1 MKILKVKTAKGFK
14 DLENQIR
21 KDVHIALQD
30 SLETEVFTAVK
41 EAVIDRVQ
49 KDVYDVYS
57 PQVYKRRS
65 DGNPDGGQGLGD
77 KSNVVYELEG
87 RATKTKG
94 KTLTVWNIAKPNPR
108 NNPNQ
113 AFSTAKR
120 KDNILQKII
129 IDGWTNAGADAPV
142 WRQPRPFIERAI
154 EALAPGGE
162 HRGSLE
168 EAFDM
173 GLARHG
179 FVKTG

>member
-1 MKILKVKTAKGFK
+1 MNVNTTKSFL
-14 DLENQIR
+14 DLERQIR
-21 KDVHIALQD
+21 KDVHMAVQD
-30 SLETEVFTAVK
+30 SLETEVFEVVK
-41 EAVIDRVQ
+41 EVVVDRVQ
-49 KDVYDVYS
+49 KDVYDVYN
-57 PQVYKRRS
+57 PKVYKRRS

-77 KSNVVYELEG
+77 KNNVVYELEG

-94 KTLTVWNIAKPNPR
+94 KTLTVWNIAKANPR

-129 IDGWTNAGADAPV
+129 IDGWSNAGADAPA
-142 WRQPRPFIERAI
+142 WKQPRPFIEKAN
-154 EALAPGGE
+154 EALQPGGE

-168 EAFDM
+168 EAFDT

-179 FVKTG
+179 IERVNK